1 MFVKDY
7 KSKKS
12 FLLYKISKISKSKI
26 VKSTRNKQEMD
37 SKSHNKHLHPLEV
50 TEENESTAILDT
62 YRYVNGRRFHN
73 VTGVEYFMPNDE
85 QVSLK

>member
-1 MFVKDY
+1 
-7 KSKKS
+7 
-12 FLLYKISKISKSKI
+12 
-26 VKSTRNKQEMD
+26 MD